1 LVLNNLQKIRIFIGI
16 MLSIFLNNHQLQK
29 NNVNKNNEDDYK
41 LFKKLIINH
50 SIQDS
55 DKLAILDKQSISSII
70 LYA

>member
-1 LVLNNLQKIRIFIGI
+1 

-29 NNVNKNNEDDYK
+29 NNVNKNKEDDYK